1 MKNRILGKV
10 GCKIEVEFENLS
22 ESNIPLREERE
33 CCYRN
38 AKTERGREC
47 RRRVRDESERKRNV

>member
-33 CCYRN
+33 CCCRN
-38 AKTERGREC
+38 SKTERGREC
-47 RRRVRDESERKRNV
+47 RHRVRDESERNRNV